1 MGIFQQA
8 SLTDLRTLKY
18 VNNNGDAPYVY
29 VDIPLASTQQVVQ
42 DNIGINDIF
51 PGGSPIPNLGSVIS
65 SVGNSIG
72 NLIPQSVINTASG
85 LVRGG
90 FPGAVN
96 ASFKDTIRIG
106 KFLNDSPQGPL
117 FKLKQ
122 IGLQL
127 SNPLLETPRG
137 NFLENLIQGNF
148 STLLGGGNGF
158 SFDIGETRIYNN
170 GINTLAQVATTAFGV
185 HLTRHGLVPI
195 PLSTYADTA
204 RDNDPLNEA
213 EAGKN
218 NRLVRLQAKLK
229 KRPNANISQYISGPG
244 SIDGIGITTIPRFYN
259 TLSNKQYLPLN
270 TPLQLT
276 NDGLVLDPES
286 EDGIPSYSS
295 TTPAVNYYN
304 AQGVSLQLWNDDTDQ
319 IKQIEDFNNIL
330 PPSKDREN
338 TLTQTNQINQNI
350 YYYGALKTYDTLL
363 QTNNWYNSEQ
373 RLGITYTSPVQ
384 FTPIGTATYKNLR
397 LAQYNIKDRL
407 GLSSANGYSD
417 EVNLTPLY
425 YAEGA
430 PGSSYIQIG
439 DGISTK
445 VRDLIKFR
453 IEAVDNDDPK
463 SSVWMIFRAYL
474 KDIIDTPNPS
484 WNTINYVGRGEPFY
498 IYKGFERNISF
509 TLQVAAM
516 SEAELKP
523 MWQKLNYLYSNT
535 MPDYSSEGVMR
546 GPYMRLTLGDY
557 IFRQP
562 GIIKNMTYTI
572 NNDSPWEIA
581 IDEPETGG
589 GSYEL
594 PHVMTIQIT
603 FAPIHDF
610 VPRKFPTTLNTIQET
625 DANNNPQTVDD
636 WRNLPA
642 FMADRQA
649 NKNEWLTS
657 IFGTD
662 KKIPTGK
669 SVTIS
674 SNKFDFKS
682 IPGILANAD
691 LIRQQQEEEQRE
703 FEKEQQ
709 IIAFAQLEQD
719 IAQMEADSPYSDPEL
734 TNKQKRQI
742 RRIDRKEARINKRN
756 AIKGGFWEAESF
768 LQSTQPG
775 AGD

>member
-18 VNNNGDAPYVY
+18 INDNGDAPYVY
-29 VDIPLASTQQVVQ
+29 VDIPLASNQQVVQ

-51 PGGSPIPNLGSVIS
+51 PGGSPIPNPGSVIS

-72 NLIPQSVINTASG
+72 NLIPQSVIDTASG

-106 KFLNDSPQGPL
+106 KFLKDSPQGPL

-195 PLSTYADTA
+195 PLSKYADTA

-244 SIDGIGITTIPRFYN
+244 SVNGIGITTIPRFYN

-276 NDGLVLDPES
+276 NDGLVIDPGS
-286 EDGIPSYSS
+286 EDGIPLYSS

-304 AQGVSLQLWNDDTDQ
+304 AQGVSLQIWNDDTNQ
-319 IKQIEDFNNIL
+319 IRKIEDFNNIL
-330 PPSKDREN
+330 PPSKDRDN
-338 TLTQTNQINQNI
+338 NLTQVNQINQNF
-350 YYYGALKTYDTLL
+350 YAWGSVKKYDTLL
-363 QTNNWYNSEQ
+363 QINDLYKYISQ
-373 RLGITYTSPVQ
+373 LGTTVGSSNSPVE
-384 FTPIGTATYKNLR
+384 FIPTGTATYKNLD
-397 LAQYNIKDRL
+397 LTSYNINNRL
-407 GLSSANGYSD
+407 GLSSANGSSD

-425 YAEGA
+425 YAA
-430 PGSSYIQIG
+430 DPPGSSYISTK

-453 IEAVDNDDPK
+453 IEAVDNDEPTN
-463 SSVWMIFRAYL
+463 SVWMLFRAYL
-474 KDIIDTPNPS
+474 KDITDTPNPS
-484 WNTINYVGRGEPFY
+484 WNTVNYIGRGEPFY

-516 SEAELKP
+516 SEAELRP

-535 MPDYSSEGVMR
+535 MPDYSSDGVMR

-557 IFRQP
+557 MFRQP

-572 NNDSPWEIA
+572 SNDSPWEIA

-589 GSYEL
+589 NLYEL
-594 PHVMTIQIT
+594 PHVMTIQMT

-610 VPRKFPTTLNTIQET
+610 VPRKFPLNKPTTQE
-625 DANNNPQTVDD
+625 NNETVSD

-642 FMADRQA
+642 FMADRQT

-657 IFGTD
+657 IFG
-662 KKIPTGK
+662 KNNKIPNGK
-669 SVTIS
+669 STNIS
-674 SNKFDFKS
+674 SQTKNLRPTIDD
-682 IPGILANAD
+682 I
-691 LIRQQQEEEQRE
+691 QQQNDFLNSQLYKTTR
-703 FEKEQQ
+703 EKE
-709 IIAFAQLEQD
+709 E
-719 IAQMEADSPYSDPEL
+719 
-734 TNKQKRQI
+734 
-742 RRIDRKEARINKRN
+742 RRIPAFNVDD
-756 AIKGGFWEAESF
+756 AE
-768 LQSTQPG
+768 
-775 AGD
+775 